1 MKILEFRSDTFTK
14 PTPAMRRAM
23 ADAEVGDDQYGE
35 DPTVNKLEKRAAESV
50 GKEAGLYVASGMM
63 GNLCGVLSQTQRG
76 DEVILG
82 DMAHIYQNEMNA
94 SFVLGGIV
102 PRLVPNRDG
111 LPLLDDLRTAVR
123 PQGMHARTAL
133 ICIENS
139 HNNCGGTVITAAQ
152 TNAIGE
158 FAHERGLRVHLDGA
172 RIFNAAAALGVDART
187 LTAGVDTVQFCFSK
201 GLAAP
206 VGSIIC
212 GDAETI
218 AKARRV
224 RKLLG
229 GAMRQAGVIAAAALV
244 ALEEM
249 RDRLVEDHR
258 NAKAWER
265 ARADRRRAIR
275 GQGGHEHRVV
285 RDRRHLDGRR
295 CVPEGLR
302 RARPALLALPGE
314 LPAPARGH
322 AQRRD
327 GGGRGGWSRD
337 REGRALEDESAG
349 PQRLVTFPSCPCRTC
364 PCRTCPCPCRSTC
377 PSRMCRRSRSSAS

>member
-1 MKILEFRSDTFTK
+1 MKTLEFRSDTFTK

-23 ADAEVGDDQYGE
+23 AEAEVGDDQYGE
-35 DPTVNKLEKRAAESV
+35 DPTINRLEKRAAESV

-82 DMAHIYQNEMNA
+82 DLAHIYQNEMDA

-102 PRLVPNRDG
+102 PHLVPNRDG
-111 LPLLDDLRTAVR
+111 LPSLDDIATAVR

-133 ICIENS
+133 ICLENS

-152 TNAIGE
+152 TNAIGD
-158 FAHERGLRVHLDGA
+158 FAHQRGIRLHLDGA
-172 RIFNAAAALGVDART
+172 RIFNASAALGVDPKT
-187 LTAGVDTVQFCFSK
+187 LTQGVDTVQFCFSK

-206 VGSIIC
+206 VGSIVC

-258 NAKAWER
+258 NAKALAKGLAQIDGVKMDAAKVVTNIVSFEIDAEGMDAGAFQKACAER
-265 ARADRRRAIR
+265 GLRFSRYLGNSPRLRAVTHCDVTAADVEAALEIARAVLSKTRT
-275 GQGGHEHRVV
+275 
-285 RDRRHLDGRR
+285 
-295 CVPEGLR
+295 
-302 RARPALLALPGE
+302 PAL
-314 LPAPARGH
+314 
-322 AQRRD
+322 
-327 GGGRGGWSRD
+327 
-337 REGRALEDESAG
+337 SA
-349 PQRLVTFPSCPCRTC
+349 
-364 PCRTCPCPCRSTC
+364 
-377 PSRMCRRSRSSAS
+377 

>member
-23 ADAEVGDDQYGE
+23 AEAEVGDDQYGE
-35 DPTVNKLEKRAAESV
+35 DPTVNKLEKRAAEAV
-50 GKEAGLYVASGMM
+50 GKEAGLYVASGML

-82 DMAHIYQNEMNA
+82 DLAHIYQNEMDA
-94 SFVLGGIV
+94 AFVLGGIV

-111 LPLLDDLRTAVR
+111 LPSLDDIKTAVR

-133 ICIENS
+133 ICLENS

-152 TNAIGE
+152 TDAIGE
-158 FAHERGLRVHLDGA
+158 FARERGIRVHLDGA
-172 RIFNAAAALGVDART
+172 RIFNAAAALGVDAKT
-187 LTAGVDTVQFCFSK
+187 LTRGVDTVQFCFSK

-206 VGSIIC
+206 VGSIVC
-212 GDAETI
+212 GDGETI

-249 RDRLVEDHR
+249 RDRLKEDHR
-258 NAKAWER
+258 NAKALAQGLAQIDGVKVDPAKVVTNIVSFEIESASMDVGAFQKACAEQGLR
-265 ARADRRRAIR
+265 FSRYLGNSPRLRAVTHNDVTKADVDAALEIARAVLSKTRA
-275 GQGGHEHRVV
+275 
-285 RDRRHLDGRR
+285 
-295 CVPEGLR
+295 
-302 RARPALLALPGE
+302 PAL
-314 LPAPARGH
+314 
-322 AQRRD
+322 
-327 GGGRGGWSRD
+327 
-337 REGRALEDESAG
+337 SA
-349 PQRLVTFPSCPCRTC
+349 
-364 PCRTCPCPCRSTC
+364 
-377 PSRMCRRSRSSAS
+377 

>member
-1 MKILEFRSDTFTK
+1 MKIIEFRSDTFTK
-14 PTPAMRRAM
+14 PTPVMRRAM
-23 ADAEVGDDQYGE
+23 AEAEVGDDQYGE
-35 DPTVNKLEKRAAESV
+35 DPTVNKLEKRAADAV
-50 GKEAGLYVASGMM
+50 GKEAGLYVASGML

-82 DMAHIYQNEMNA
+82 DMAHIYQNEMDA
-94 SFVLGGIV
+94 AFVLGGIV
-102 PRLVPNRDG
+102 PHVVPNRDG
-111 LPLLDDLRTAVR
+111 LPSLDDIKTAIR

-133 ICIENS
+133 VCLENS

-152 TNAIGE
+152 TDAIGE

-172 RIFNAAAALGVDART
+172 RIFNAAAALGVDAKA

-206 VGSIIC
+206 VGSIVC

-258 NAKAWER
+258 NAKALASGLSQIEGVRVDAAKVVTNIVSFEIDAAWMDAGAFQKACAER
-265 ARADRRRAIR
+265 GLRFSRYLGNSPRLRAVTHNDVTAADVDAGLEIARAVLSKTRA
-275 GQGGHEHRVV
+275 
-285 RDRRHLDGRR
+285 
-295 CVPEGLR
+295 
-302 RARPALLALPGE
+302 PAL
-314 LPAPARGH
+314 
-322 AQRRD
+322 
-327 GGGRGGWSRD
+327 
-337 REGRALEDESAG
+337 SA
-349 PQRLVTFPSCPCRTC
+349 
-364 PCRTCPCPCRSTC
+364 
-377 PSRMCRRSRSSAS
+377 

>member
-23 ADAEVGDDQYGE
+23 AEAEVGDDQYGE

-63 GNLCGVLSQTQRG
+63 GNLCGVLSQTERG

-82 DMAHIYQNEMNA
+82 DLAHIYQNEMNA
-94 SFVLGGIV
+94 AFVLGGIV

-111 LPLLDDLRTAVR
+111 LPSIDDLKAAIR
-123 PQGMHARTAL
+123 PQGMHANTAL
-133 ICIENS
+133 ICLENS

-152 TNAIGE
+152 TNAIGD

-172 RIFNAAAALGVDART
+172 RIFNAAAALGVDAKT
-187 LTAGVDTVQFCFSK
+187 LTQGVDTVQFCFSK

-206 VGSIIC
+206 VGSIVC
-212 GDAETI
+212 GDADTI

-244 ALEEM
+244 ALDEM

-258 NAKAWER
+258 NAKALAEGLAQIDGVKVDPAKVVTNIVSFEIESPSMDVGAFQKACAEQGLR
-265 ARADRRRAIR
+265 FSRYLGNSPRLRAVTHNDVTKADVDAALDIARAVLSKTRA
-275 GQGGHEHRVV
+275 
-285 RDRRHLDGRR
+285 
-295 CVPEGLR
+295 
-302 RARPALLALPGE
+302 PAL
-314 LPAPARGH
+314 
-322 AQRRD
+322 
-327 GGGRGGWSRD
+327 S
-337 REGRALEDESAG
+337 
-349 PQRLVTFPSCPCRTC
+349 V
-364 PCRTCPCPCRSTC
+364 
-377 PSRMCRRSRSSAS
+377 

>member
-14 PTPAMRRAM
+14 PTAAMRRAM
-23 ADAEVGDDQYGE
+23 AEAEVGDDQYGE

-50 GKEAGLYVASGMM
+50 GKEAGLYVASGML

-82 DMAHIYQNEMNA
+82 DLAHIYQNEMDA
-94 SFVLGGIV
+94 AFVLGGIV

-111 LPLLDDLRTAVR
+111 LPSLDDIKTAVR

-172 RIFNAAAALGVDART
+172 RIFNAAAALGVDAKT
-187 LTAGVDTVQFCFSK
+187 LTQGVDTVQFCFSK

-206 VGSIIC
+206 VGSIVC

-258 NAKAWER
+258 NAKALAQGLAQIEGVKVAPAKVVTNIVSFEIESASMDVGAFQKACAEQGLR
-265 ARADRRRAIR
+265 FSRYLGNSPRLRAVTHNDVTKADVDAALEIARAVLSKTRA
-275 GQGGHEHRVV
+275 
-285 RDRRHLDGRR
+285 
-295 CVPEGLR
+295 
-302 RARPALLALPGE
+302 PAL
-314 LPAPARGH
+314 
-322 AQRRD
+322 
-327 GGGRGGWSRD
+327 
-337 REGRALEDESAG
+337 SA
-349 PQRLVTFPSCPCRTC
+349 
-364 PCRTCPCPCRSTC
+364 
-377 PSRMCRRSRSSAS
+377 

>member
-23 ADAEVGDDQYGE
+23 AEAEVGDDQYGE
-35 DPTVNKLEKRAAESV
+35 DPTVNKLEKRAAETV

-82 DMAHIYQNEMNA
+82 DMAHIYQNEMDA
-94 SFVLGGIV
+94 SFVLGGVV

-111 LPLLDDLRTAVR
+111 LPSLDDIRTAVR
-123 PQGMHARTAL
+123 PPGMHARTAL

-152 TNAIGE
+152 TNAIGQ
-158 FAHERGLRVHLDGA
+158 FARERGLRVHLDGA
-172 RIFNAAAALGVDART
+172 RIFNAAAALGVDAKT

-258 NAKAWER
+258 NAKALATGLAQIEGVRVDAAKVVTNIVSFEIDAAWMYAGAFQKACAER
-265 ARADRRRAIR
+265 GLRFSRYLGNSPRLRAVTHNDVTAADVEAGLEIARAVLSKTRA
-275 GQGGHEHRVV
+275 
-285 RDRRHLDGRR
+285 
-295 CVPEGLR
+295 
-302 RARPALLALPGE
+302 PAL
-314 LPAPARGH
+314 
-322 AQRRD
+322 
-327 GGGRGGWSRD
+327 
-337 REGRALEDESAG
+337 SA
-349 PQRLVTFPSCPCRTC
+349 
-364 PCRTCPCPCRSTC
+364 
-377 PSRMCRRSRSSAS
+377 